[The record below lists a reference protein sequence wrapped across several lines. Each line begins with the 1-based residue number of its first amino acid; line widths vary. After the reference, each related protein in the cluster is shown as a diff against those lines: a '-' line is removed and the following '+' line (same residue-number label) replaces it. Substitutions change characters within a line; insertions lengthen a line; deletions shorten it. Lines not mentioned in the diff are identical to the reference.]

1 MCIPIRNVRSLTVV
15 HTSFGSIKGAVN
27 QNMVRQTSNIYTC
40 QAEKS
45 KDHTVVW
52 RKLWTLSIVSTL
64 VCSRKTSEIDYNI
77 EEYGIDEVFE
87 VEPIILGIKILYSR
101 RKVSK
106 DQSSLEKI
114 NITLSFVSMKT
125 SGVHIRAQKIH

>member
-1 MCIPIRNVRSLTVV
+1 M
-15 HTSFGSIKGAVN
+15 
-27 QNMVRQTSNIYTC
+27 
-40 QAEKS
+40 
-45 KDHTVVW
+45 
-52 RKLWTLSIVSTL
+52 SIVSTL

-125 SGVHIRAQKIH
+125 SGVDISA